1 MQVVLTEA
9 EKELLLKACKK
20 YRYTIPA
27 YLESKQPELQVIDA
41 LIDKLT

>member
-27 YLESKQPELQVIDA
+27 YLESRQAELQVMDA
-41 LIDKLT
+41 LINKLS